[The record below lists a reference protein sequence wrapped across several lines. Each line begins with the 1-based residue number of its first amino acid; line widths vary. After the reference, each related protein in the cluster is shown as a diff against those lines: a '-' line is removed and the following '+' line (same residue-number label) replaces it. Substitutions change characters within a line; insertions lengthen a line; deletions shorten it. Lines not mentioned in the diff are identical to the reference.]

1 MKPNIHK
8 KKRTL
13 TPGAVTHLL
22 THEWHLPVHSGKRR
36 HQTLEALGLSNL
48 EVNLILHTV
57 EWRYQCD
64 IAVAEIPLQTTLKE
78 FMQLLAGPRKG
89 LDILSH

>member
-1 MKPNIHK
+1 MRSNIYK

-22 THEWHLPVHSGKRR
+22 TREWHLPVHSEKRQ
-36 HQTLEALGLSNL
+36 HQTLEALGLSSM

-64 IAVAEIPLQTTLKE
+64 LAVAEIPLQTTLKQ
-78 FMQLLAGPRKG
+78 FMQLLVGQRKG
-89 LDILSH
+89 LDPLSY